1 MKVFY
6 DGNLTM
12 NNSSN
17 NSKQHEI
24 ILTPH
29 SIADADKAIAIF
41 RAEWELLKNEPDALY
56 RLIVKNIRAYKKHNP
71 KSFADMELSEFVN
84 EVWIDMHLRL
94 NEPKRIDYFKKSIA
108 QKYADGVTELGLITP
123 LWMSI
128 ENVFQRANRH
138 SEYSKRKAAEKSKA
152 KIPDDPKATHDEA
165 TTWQEDADKFV
176 PIEAMAN
183 GVDFEDQVITSVTV
197 RQVMDTLSATDIKI
211 ITLKTMRM
219 TDSAIGQ
226 RIGLTRR
233 RVNRDIQRIRAA
245 FRAAG
250 LR

>member
-1 MKVFY
+1 MK
-6 DGNLTM
+6 
-12 NNSSN
+12 NSTKAST

-41 RAEWELLKNEPDALY
+41 RVEWELLKNEPDAFY

-71 KSFADMELSEFVN
+71 KSFADMELGEFVN

-94 NEPKRIDYFKKSIA
+94 NEPKRIDRFKKSIA
-108 QKYADGVTELGLITP
+108 QKYADGVTELRLITP

-128 ENVFQRANRH
+128 ENVFQRANRN

-183 GVDFEDQVITSVTV
+183 GVDFEDQVITSVAV
-197 RQVMDTLSATDIKI
+197 RQVMATFNERWVEIAHFKAEG
-211 ITLKTMRM
+211 M
-219 TDSAIGQ
+219 TDQKIGD
-226 RIGLTRR
+226 RVGLKRGM
-233 RVNRDIQRIRAA
+233 VNVHIQQMRAA